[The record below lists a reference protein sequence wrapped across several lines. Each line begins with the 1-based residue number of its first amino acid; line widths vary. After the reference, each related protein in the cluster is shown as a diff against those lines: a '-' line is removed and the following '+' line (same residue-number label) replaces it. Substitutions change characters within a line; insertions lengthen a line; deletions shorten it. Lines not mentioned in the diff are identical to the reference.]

1 MTTHG
6 FNGRLTPASLLRTE
20 TGVLFLIVFAGL
32 TGLSVFTEQFLVTF
46 NIYVLLYNIALAT
59 LVAYGQMVVVATGGF
74 NISLGAT
81 GALSVVISAML
92 MEWYDVPLPVVI
104 AAGLGSGV
112 VMGWINGY
120 LTVKT
125 GVHSFIITLGTAS
138 AYMGAT
144 MAITNANPFY
154 DIYGGVIEWG
164 QARWGFWP
172 WPATVTVIVAV
183 LLALLFH
190 RMVLGR
196 QILAVGGNEQA
207 AQLTGVPVKRV
218 VVWAHMLSGLLAAIA
233 GFLTM
238 ARVEAGAPTI
248 GNDWLLPSF
257 AAIIIGG
264 VVLEGGRIAILGTL
278 LGVTLLGVIGNAL
291 AINHVNPFWVTLLQ
305 GSLILVAVIVGTL
318 PRSTKPAPL
327 FRSQAATPGEGIE

>member
-1 MTTHG
+1 MTTRG
-6 FNGRLTPASLLRTE
+6 VTGRLTPASLLRTE

-32 TGLSVFTEQFLVTF
+32 TGLSVFTRQFLVTF

-92 MEWYDVPLPVVI
+92 MEWYGVPLPVVI
-104 AAGLGSGV
+104 VAGLGSGV

-125 GVHSFIITLGTAS
+125 GIHSFIITLGTAS
-138 AYMGAT
+138 AYTGAT

-154 DIYGGVIEWG
+154 NIYGGVIQWG

-172 WPATVTVIVAV
+172 WPATITVIVV
-183 LLALLFH
+183 ILLALLFH

-207 AQLTGVPVKRV
+207 AQLTGVPVNRV
-218 VVWAHMLSGLLAAIA
+218 IVRAHMLSGLLAAIA

-248 GNDWLLPSF
+248 GNDWLLPGF

-264 VVLEGGRIAILGTL
+264 VVLEGGHIAITGTL
-278 LGVTLLGVIGNAL
+278 LGVTLLSVIGNAL
-291 AINHVNPFWVTLLQ
+291 AINRVNPFWVTLLQ
-305 GSLILVAVIVGTL
+305 GSLILIAVIVGTL
-318 PRSTKPAPL
+318 RRSAKPAPL
-327 FRSQAATPGEGIE
+327 FRSQTAASEGSE